1 MFFLDFFSIRR
12 RRKATNSWMTMVCQ
26 GWMVTFIA
34 LWHLEDY
41 SPWSAGEVS
50 KALETFLEHKK
61 EKNKN
66 ENDVKAF

>member
-1 MFFLDFFSIRR
+1 
-12 RRKATNSWMTMVCQ
+12 MVCQ

-66 ENDVKAF
+66 ENDVKAFRDDDNTPNHCNFMI